1 MSQISPPIRI
11 LLVAVIGLCA
21 AYMLFLRP
29 KAEEAT
35 PAASTPAAATPVPA
49 KDPNAQTSSKP
60 GSAVQQAVRGA
71 DTASARADAAAG
83 GQVAATEGGVAAS
96 AQAPSTSGVNTTPAT
111 EAPAPGQGAQPA
123 ALTKEA
129 LAALPKD
136 VRGAVNNRKVL
147 VLLFYNN
154 RSDDDKAVRRAIAK
168 VDRFGGQVFVDAHW
182 IKNVAPYQAITRGA
196 DLEQSPTTL
205 VVDRNLKAE
214 TLVGFHDAQT
224 IEQAVVDA
232 LRASGGST
240 IKDPYFRQ
248 LDAVCQ
254 SAEQQVKA
262 LGQPGSA
269 AALPAF
275 LAAATQV
282 SAGLDA
288 KAAAV
293 KAPKRHAKFDRAFT
307 RFSAAGTGVLS
318 AAAADAKA
326 NPAKS
331 GSILRAAQAKG
342 KRLEKRFVAQH
353 GRHGLSC
360 F

>member
-29 KAEEAT
+29 KTEDTAA
-35 PAASTPAAATPVPA
+35 PAANPAAATPVPA
-49 KDPNAQTSSKP
+49 KDPNAQTQSKP
-60 GSAVQQAVRGA
+60 GAIVQKAVR
-71 DTASARADAAAG
+71 DT
-83 GQVAATEGGVAAS
+83 QAAS
-96 AQAPSTSGVNTTPAT
+96 AQSKVAAGEAPGGLAADNAATTTGVNTNPVTQ
-111 EAPAPGQGAQPA
+111 APAPGNVGAPA
-123 ALTKEA
+123 KLSAKQLGV
-129 LAALPKD
+129 LPSD
-136 VRGAVNNRKVL
+136 VRKAVVQRKVL

-154 RSDDDKAVRRAIAK
+154 RSDDDKAVRRALSH

-196 DLEQSPTTL
+196 DLEQSPTI
-205 VVDRNLKAE
+205 VVTDRNLKAE
-214 TLVGFHDAQT
+214 TLVGYVDAET

-232 LRASGGST
+232 LRASGGSL
-240 IKDPYFRQ
+240 IKDPYFRR
-248 LDAVCQ
+248 LDAVCS

-262 LGQPGSA
+262 LGQPASA

-275 LAAATQV
+275 LDGLVKV
-282 SAGLDA
+282 SVGLDA
-288 KAAAV
+288 QAAAV
-293 KAPKRHAKFDRAFT
+293 KPPKRHAKFGKAFN
-307 RFSAAGTGVLS
+307 RLNASSTGLVS

-326 NPAKS
+326 NPAKAPTA
-331 GSILRAAQAKG
+331 LRSAVAKG

-353 GRHGLSC
+353 GAHGLTC